1 MRPGVAML
9 VELNRLLT
17 FDDLVAHYGGPRP
30 LWEKL
35 RPGLP
40 VFTAHDG
47 VPVYLESQVDAYLK
61 AVSEGVRLSSGVT
74 PARLEAGAG
83 RESGESEYL
92 TVAEAQRR
100 YLAGAK
106 SPRWWYRMVE
116 TGRIAYH
123 RVGGSI
129 LLRPAD
135 ILEFIKNSRTEDRHD
150 ESAGEP
156 LPPSPPVPAPSPART
171 RRNQDEDNSRF
182 QFFPRR

>member
-1 MRPGVAML
+1 ML

-17 FDDLVAHYGGPRP
+17 FDDLVARYGGPRP

-40 VFTAHDG
+40 VFTVHDG
-47 VPVYLESQVDAYLK
+47 VAFYLESQVDAHLK
-61 AVSEGVRLSSGVT
+61 AVAEGVRLSSSVT
-74 PARLEAGAG
+74 PARLEAGAVRG
-83 RESGESEYL
+83 SRESEYL

-116 TGRIAYH
+116 TGRIAHH
-123 RVGGSI
+123 RVGGSTF
-129 LLRPAD
+129 LRPAD
-135 ILEFIKNSRTEDRHD
+135 ILKFIENSRTEDRHD
-150 ESAGEP
+150 DPASD
-156 LPPSPPVPAPSPART
+156 PPSPAPPVPAPSPPRP
-171 RRNQDEDNSRF
+171 RRNRGEDHSRF